1 VNNNWPSD
9 LRISCYKQFSNLV
22 KMTKINAKIEDL
34 EKFER
39 TFERD
44 EILKI

>member
-1 VNNNWPSD
+1 VNKNWPSD
-9 LRISCYKQFSNLV
+9 PWISCYKSFSNLV
-22 KMTKINAKIEDL
+22 ELIEINAKIEDL
-34 EKFER
+34 EEFEK